1 MVGIVRKGIGIVS
14 VYRKEMAAAK
24 DVFNVDAKL
33 EALKLEILRTFDELS
48 RNLVEHRDNL
58 LSRLARI
65 KEDCDKNVELE
76 EAINQ
81 LRITKDTILAT
92 MSSNLV
98 GESLDIMKERLDS
111 DIETKV
117 ANKVVVENLEFVEF
131 RCFSGKIR
139 KAIEQT
145 DLIELIP
152 EYVGRQNP
160 VIKRCSKGR
169 GNGEFS
175 TPSGISIDRTKN
187 EVFIADRFNSRIQVL
202 TTEGKYLRSF
212 GTNHLKEPYGICVSQ
227 DGVFVTDMVTE
238 CLLKF
243 SLAGQFINKTGS
255 RGTTPGCFTGIAGLC
270 YETGLVY
277 VCDCNVQR
285 IQVFD
290 INLKFV
296 KQFGYGEIKHPKDIA
311 IYLDTLHILSQN
323 QNTIYCYNRGGTYL
337 KKIELTG
344 QEQQM
349 TSALFFTTDN
359 KGNYIITDQSSSQI
373 RIFSPNGVLKHI
385 LGRGHLTLPIGI
397 ILDNTNNII
406 CVCSSTGNDRF
417 QKY

>member
-1 MVGIVRKGIGIVS
+1 
-14 VYRKEMAAAK
+14 MAAARE
-24 DVFNVDAKL
+24 VFNVDGKV
-33 EALKLEILRTFDELS
+33 EALKLEISRTFDELC
-48 RNLVEHRDNL
+48 RNLVAHRDNL

-65 KEDCDKNVELE
+65 KEGHDRNVELE

-81 LRITKDTILAT
+81 LRITKDNFLVT
-92 MSSNLV
+92 MTSNLV
-98 GESLDIMKERLDS
+98 GASLDAIKERLDR

-139 KAIEQT
+139 KAIEET

-152 EYVGRQNP
+152 EYVGRENP
-160 VIKRCSKGR
+160 VIKRCSR
-169 GNGEFS
+169 GSGNAEFS
-175 TPSGISIDRTKN
+175 TPGGIAVDRIKN
-187 EVFIADRFNSRIQVL
+187 EVFIADRINCRIQVL
-202 TTEGKYLRSF
+202 TTEGEYQRSF
-212 GTNHLKEPYGICVSQ
+212 GTDHLKEPFCICVSQ
-227 DGVFVTDMVTE
+227 DGVFVTNVVTE

-255 RGTTPGCFTGIAGLC
+255 RGTTPGCFKEIRGLC
-270 YETGLVY
+270 YQAGLVY

-290 INLKFV
+290 LNLKFV
-296 KQFGYGEIKHPKDIA
+296 KEFGYGEIKLPTDIA
-311 IYLDTLHILSQN
+311 IYSETLHILSQDL
-323 QNTIYCYNRGGTYL
+323 NTIYYYNRDGIYL

-349 TSALFFTTDN
+349 TLAAFITIDK
-359 KGNYIITDQSSSQI
+359 KGNFIITDHSSNQI

-385 LGRGHLTLPIGI
+385 LGRGHLPFLTGI
-397 ILDNTNNII
+397 VLDNTNNII
-406 CVCSSTGNDRF
+406 CVCHRTGSACF
-417 QKY
+417 QRY

>member
-1 MVGIVRKGIGIVS
+1 
-14 VYRKEMAAAK
+14 MAAARE
-24 DVFNVDAKL
+24 VFNVDAKL
-33 EALKLEILRTFDELS
+33 EALKLEILRTFDELC

-65 KEDCDKNVELE
+65 KEGHDRNVELE

-81 LRITKDTILAT
+81 LRITKDTIQGT
-92 MSSNLV
+92 MISNLV
-98 GESLDIMKERLDS
+98 GASLDIMKERLDR

-139 KAIEQT
+139 KAIGET

-152 EYVGRQNP
+152 EYVGRENS
-160 VIKRCSKGR
+160 VIKRCKIGS
-169 GNGEFS
+169 GNGMFDN
-175 TPSGISIDRTKN
+175 PRGISIDNIKN
-187 EVFIADRFNSRIQVL
+187 EVFAADKSRIQVL
-202 TTEGKYLRSF
+202 TTEGEYLRSF
-212 GTNHLKEPYGICVSQ
+212 GTDHLKEPYGICVSQ
-227 DGVFVTDMVTE
+227 YGVFVTDEATE
-238 CLLKF
+238 CLSRF

-255 RGTTPGCFTGIAGLC
+255 RGTTPGCFSGIRGLC
-270 YETGLVY
+270 YEAGLVY
-277 VCDCNVQR
+277 VCDCNMQR

-290 INLKFV
+290 INLKFI
-296 KQFGYGEIKHPKDIA
+296 KYFGYGEIKLPTDIA
-311 IYLDTLHILSQN
+311 IYSETLHILSQD
-323 QNTIYCYNRGGTYL
+323 QNTIYCYNRDGTFL

-349 TSALFFTTDN
+349 TTALFFTTDK
-359 KGNYIITDQSSSQI
+359 KGNFIIADQSSNEI

-385 LGRGHLTLPIGI
+385 LGRGHLTILTGI
-397 ILDNTNNII
+397 TLDNTNNII
-406 CVCSSTGNDRF
+406 CVCSGTGNGCF

>member
-1 MVGIVRKGIGIVS
+1 
-14 VYRKEMAAAK
+14 MAAARE
-24 DVFNVDAKL
+24 VFSVDAKL

-48 RNLVEHRDNL
+48 RNLVAHRDSL

-65 KEDCDKNVELE
+65 KDGHDRNVELE

-81 LRITKDTILAT
+81 LRISKDNFLAT
-92 MSSNLV
+92 MTSNLV
-98 GESLDIMKERLDS
+98 GASLDAIKERLDR

-131 RCFSGKIR
+131 RCLSGKIR
-139 KAIEQT
+139 KAIEGT

-152 EYVGRQNP
+152 EYVGRENP
-160 VIKRCSKGR
+160 VIKRCSR
-169 GNGEFS
+169 GSGNAEFR
-175 TPSGISIDRTKN
+175 TPGGISIDRIKN
-187 EVFIADRFNSRIQVL
+187 DVFIADKNNCRIQVL
-202 TTEGKYLRSF
+202 TTIGEYLRSF
-212 GTNHLKEPYGICVSQ
+212 GTDHLTEPFGICVSQ
-227 DGVFVTDMVTE
+227 DGVFVTDVATE
-238 CLLKF
+238 CLLRF

-255 RGTTPGCFTGIAGLC
+255 RGTTPGCFNGIRGLC
-270 YETGLVY
+270 YEAGLVY
-277 VCDCNVQR
+277 VCDYSVQR

-296 KQFGYGEIKHPKDIA
+296 KQFGYGEMKLPIDIA
-311 IYLDTLHILSQN
+311 IYSDTLHTLSRD
-323 QNTIYCYNRGGTYL
+323 QNTIYCYNRDGTYL

-349 TSALFFTTDN
+349 TSALFFTIDK
-359 KGNYIITDQSSSQI
+359 KGNFIITDHSNNEI

-385 LGRGHLTLPIGI
+385 LGRGHLPFITGITLG
-397 ILDNTNNII
+397 NTNNII
-406 CVCSSTGNDRF
+406 CVCSGNANDRF

>member
-1 MVGIVRKGIGIVS
+1 
-14 VYRKEMAAAK
+14 MAAARE
-24 DVFNVDAKL
+24 VFNVDAKV

-48 RNLVEHRDNL
+48 RNLVAHRDNL

-65 KEDCDKNVELE
+65 KEGHDGNVELE

-81 LRITKDTILAT
+81 LRISKDNFLAT
-92 MSSNLV
+92 MTSNLV
-98 GESLDIMKERLDS
+98 GASVDAIKERLDR

-139 KAIEQT
+139 KAIEET

-152 EYVGRQNP
+152 EYVGRENP
-160 VIKRCSKGR
+160 VVKRCSR
-169 GNGEFS
+169 GSGNAELIS
-175 TPSGISIDRTKN
+175 PSGISIDRIKN
-187 EVFIADRFNSRIQVL
+187 EVFIADRINCRIQVL
-202 TTEGKYLRSF
+202 TTEGEYLRSF
-212 GTNHLKEPYGICVSQ
+212 GTDHLKEPFGICVSQ
-227 DGVFVTDMVTE
+227 DGVFVTDVATE
-238 CLLKF
+238 CLSRF

-255 RGTTPGCFTGIAGLC
+255 RGTTPGCFSGIRGLC
-270 YETGLVY
+270 YEAGLVY
-277 VCDCNVQR
+277 VCDYSVQR

-296 KQFGYGEIKHPKDIA
+296 KQFAYGEIKSPTDIA
-311 IYLDTLHILSQN
+311 IYSDTLHILSRD
-323 QNTIYCYNRGGTYL
+323 QNTIYCYNRDGSYL

-349 TSALFFTTDN
+349 TLALFFTIDK
-359 KGNYIITDQSSSQI
+359 KGNFIITDQSSDEI

-385 LGRGHLTLPIGI
+385 LGGGHLTLLTGI
-397 ILDNTNNII
+397 ILDDTNNII
-406 CVCSSTGNDRF
+406 CVCSGTGNDRF